1 MSHDEAIVVASART
15 RLGPG
20 RDGMAVNAQISGEK
34 IMKIMKFL
42 LVVLLAVTAT
52 SWAVVAPTSARSTVG
67 QNQGST
73 ALERGYRTGYSDG
86 YQAGYSDQAA
96 HAARDYKSKED
107 YKRADRAYVEAWGP
121 IEDYRD
127 GYQQG
132 FEVGYGAG
140 FERQAFNSAL
150 PSGFKRR
157 GAASTSTDVNAPA
170 DSTPNTNATP
180 ANAGAA
186 ADATTTV
193 TASGSLSIPRDTI
206 FLIELEN
213 SLSTDVSQRG
223 DRFQAR
229 VIEPREYAGAVI
241 DGHVTHV
248 QRAGKLKGTAQ
259 LQLSFEQIR
268 LPDNRSTNL
277 HAEVVEVLPDA
288 GSSGVG
294 DVDREGGV
302 KGKDST
308 KDDISK
314 VGAATGIGAIIGAI
328 AGGGKGA
335 AIGAAIGG
343 SVGTAG
349 VLSSRG
355 KDLRL
360 ARGQQ
365 LRIRTSTDTSLQ

>member
-1 MSHDEAIVVASART
+1 MSLEQIIVVASPRT
-15 RLGPG
+15 RLDPG
-20 RDGMAVNAQISGEK
+20 RDGRTVNADISGEK
-34 IMKIMKFL
+34 IMRMMKSFTMVL
-42 LVVLLAVTAT
+42 LVVSAV
-52 SWAVVAPTSARSTVG
+52 SWVAISTTSARDAES
-67 QNQGST
+67 QGST

-86 YQAGYSDQAA
+86 YQAGYSDQAER
-96 HAARDYKSKED
+96 AARDYANKED
-107 YKRADRAYVEAWGP
+107 YKRADRAYVDAWGP

-132 FEVGYGAG
+132 FEIGYQNG
-140 FERQAFNSAL
+140 FERQSFNSSL

-157 GAASTSTDVNAPA
+157 GSGDSQPVPTSDSSPATTDPAATS
-170 DSTPNTNATP
+170 DSTTVDPRDTSP
-180 ANAGAA
+180 AG
-186 ADATTTV
+186 TR
-193 TASGSLSIPRDTI
+193 SILSIPRDSV

-229 VIEPREYAGAVI
+229 VIEPREYAGGI
-241 DGHVTHV
+241 IEGRVTHV
-248 QRAGKLKGTAQ
+248 ERAGKLKGTAQ
-259 LQLSFEQIR
+259 LQLSFEQLR
-268 LPDNRSTNL
+268 MPDNRSTNL
-277 HAEVVEVLPDA
+277 HAEVVDVLPDA
-288 GSSGVG
+288 GSSGIG

-355 KDLRL
+355 KDVRL
-360 ARGQQ
+360 ARGQR
-365 LRIRTSTDTSLQ
+365 LMIRTSTDTQLQ